1 MNRPT
6 ITKETLKKLRAELF
20 AKQDAE
26 KQAHLSEQAIKQ
38 DYSDTRENDNAFINE
53 EELADENSM

>member
-20 AKQDAE
+20 AKQEAE
-26 KQAHLSEQAIKQ
+26 QQAHLSEQASKR
-38 DYSDTRENDNAFINE
+38 DYSNTQENANAFTNE